1 MPESNPANSESFILK
16 RLSKKSFRTAPFRRK
31 SLERKYSS
39 YLFYRAFLVIAIL
52 GVTILL
58 LLFFLFMAAGEERFF
73 LWLAIGGTLAFSIEI
88 YGIYCKIYKPY
99 TETTKMLDLFIT
111 GYTVEGLYNMRF
123 SFSPEMEQAILK
135 MKGFINTNEIL
146 KVSKRQAQ
154 FLALQNQINPHFL
167 YNTLEGI
174 RGEALGAGLHNV
186 AEMTEALAR
195 FFRYTISNLDNFV
208 LLEDELSNIENY
220 FFIQQ
225 YRFGSRLQL
234 VVEYDDP
241 RNSAAILRYKLPK
254 LTLQP
259 IVENAIIHGIERK
272 VDTGTVR
279 IKMETTQTRLLI
291 TISDDGV
298 GMDELRLQQL
308 NEKLNNSSLD
318 YIKPDSEQKGGI
330 AVVNVNKR
338 IQLLFGEEYGICI
351 YSTQGVG
358 TDVEI
363 TLPLLTSIQGQ
374 AILKG

>member
-1 MPESNPANSESFILK
+1 MEQ
-16 RLSKKSFRTAPFRRK
+16 
-31 SLERKYSS
+31 KYSR
-39 YLFYRAFLVIAIL
+39 YLCYRSFAVIGAM
-52 GVTILL
+52 GVNLIV
-58 LLFFLFMAAGEERFF
+58 LLFFLFLAASKSSFF
-73 LWLAIGGTLAFSIEI
+73 LWVAIGGTILLAALL
-88 YGIYCKIYKPY
+88 YGIYHKIYKPY
-99 TETTKMLDLFIT
+99 TETKKMLDLFIT

-123 SFSPEMEQAILK
+123 SFTPEMEQALLK
-135 MKGFINTNEIL
+135 LKGFINTKEIL
-146 KVSKRQAQ
+146 RVSKRQAQ

-174 RGEALGAGLHNV
+174 RGEALGAGLNNV

-225 YRFGSRLQL
+225 YRFGPRLKL

-241 RNSAAILRYKLPK
+241 QNSPSILQYKLPK

-259 IVENAIIHGIERK
+259 IVENAIIHGIEQK
-272 VDTGTVR
+272 VGTGTVR
-279 IKMETTQTRLLI
+279 IKLETTQTRLLI

-298 GMDELRLQQL
+298 GMDELRLQEL

-318 YIKPDSEQKGGI
+318 YIKPDSKQKGGI

-338 IQLLFGEEYGICI
+338 IQLLFGEEYGIGV
-351 YSTQGVG
+351 YSTKDVG

-363 TLPLLTSIQGQ
+363 TLPLLTNIQEQ

>member
-1 MPESNPANSESFILK
+1 M
-16 RLSKKSFRTAPFRRK
+16 
-31 SLERKYSS
+31 ERKYRR
-39 YLFYRAFLVIAIL
+39 YLFYRVFLAIAVL
-52 GVTILL
+52 GVNLILLLVCLFMEAGKDRFYLWAALGGTILL
-58 LLFFLFMAAGEERFF
+58 AAE
-73 LWLAIGGTLAFSIEI
+73 L
-88 YGIYCKIYKPY
+88 YGIYSTIYKPY
-99 TETTKMLDLFIT
+99 AETQKMLDLFIT
-111 GYTVEGLYNMRF
+111 GYTIEGLYNMRF
-123 SFSPEMEQAILK
+123 SFSPEMEQAIRKLK
-135 MKGFINTNEIL
+135 DFINTNEIL

-241 RNSAAILRYKLPK
+241 QASAAILRYKLPK

-272 VDTGTVR
+272 VGTGTVR
-279 IKMETTQTRLLI
+279 IKLETTQTRLLI

-298 GMDELRLQQL
+298 GMDETRLQQL
-308 NEKLNNSSLD
+308 NEKINNSSLD
-318 YIKPDSEQKGGI
+318 YIQPDSEQKGGI

-338 IQLLFGEEYGICI
+338 IQLLFGEEYGICV
-351 YSTQGVG
+351 YSTKEVG

-363 TLPLLTSIQGQ
+363 TLPLITNLPEQ
-374 AILKG
+374 AVRKGEAF

>member
-1 MPESNPANSESFILK
+1 
-16 RLSKKSFRTAPFRRK
+16 
-31 SLERKYSS
+31 LERKNTRF
-39 YLFYRAFLVIAIL
+39 LFYRSFLAIAVMGINI
-52 GVTILL
+52 ILL
-58 LLFFLFMAAGEERFF
+58 LAFLFLAAGNDPFF
-73 LWLAIGGTLAFSIEI
+73 LWVAMGETIAFSAVL
-88 YGIYCKIYKPY
+88 YGIYYKIYKPY
-99 TETTKMLDLFIT
+99 VETQKMLDLFIT

-123 SFSPEMEQAILK
+123 SFSPEMEQALLK
-135 MKGFINTNEIL
+135 LKGFINTNEIL

-154 FLALQNQINPHFL
+154 FLALQNQINPHLL

-174 RGEALGAGLHNV
+174 RGEALDAGLNNV

-208 LLEDELSNIENY
+208 LLEDELENIENY

-225 YRFGSRLQL
+225 YRFGSRLKL
-234 VVEYDDP
+234 AVEYDDP
-241 RNSAAILRYKLPK
+241 QNSPSILRYKLPK

-272 VDTGTVR
+272 VGTGTVR
-279 IKMETTQTRLLI
+279 IKLETTQTRLLI

-308 NEKLNNSSLD
+308 NEKLNSSSLD

-351 YSTQGVG
+351 YSTKDVG

-363 TLPLLTSIQGQ
+363 TLPLLTNIQEQ

>member
-1 MPESNPANSESFILK
+1 M
-16 RLSKKSFRTAPFRRK
+16 
-31 SLERKYSS
+31 ERKFGR
-39 YLFYRAFLVIAIL
+39 YLFYRVFLVGAVL
-52 GVTILL
+52 GITIILL
-58 LLFFLFMAAGEERFF
+58 LVFLFMAAGTATFF
-73 LWLAIGGTLAFSIEI
+73 LWVALGGTLVFAAEL
-88 YGIYCKIYKPY
+88 YGMYHAIYKPY
-99 TETTKMLDLFIT
+99 AETQKMLDLFIT

-123 SFSPEMEQAILK
+123 SFTPAMEQALLK
-135 MKGFINTNEIL
+135 LKGFINTNEIL
-146 KVSKRQAQ
+146 RVSKRQAQ

-174 RGEALGAGLHNV
+174 RGEALGAGLDNV

-225 YRFGSRLQL
+225 YRFGSRLKL
-234 VVEYDDP
+234 ALEYDDP
-241 RNSAAILRYKLPK
+241 QNSSSILRYKLPK

-272 VDTGTVR
+272 VGTGTVR
-279 IKMETTQTRLLI
+279 IKLETTQTRLLI

-298 GMDELRLQQL
+298 GMDEARLQQL
-308 NEKLNNSSLD
+308 NEKLNNSSFD

-338 IQLLFGEEYGICI
+338 IQLLFGEQYGICV
-351 YSTQGVG
+351 YSTPGVG

-363 TLPLLTSIQGQ
+363 TLPLLTNIQEQ

>member
-1 MPESNPANSESFILK
+1 
-16 RLSKKSFRTAPFRRK
+16 
-31 SLERKYSS
+31 LERKYGR
-39 YLFYRAFLVIAIL
+39 YLFYRSFLASAVL
-52 GVTILL
+52 GVTVILL
-58 LLFFLFMAAGEERFF
+58 LVFLFMAAGEDIFF
-73 LWLAIGGTLAFSIEI
+73 LWVALGGTIAFAAIL
-88 YGIYCKIYKPY
+88 YGMYYTILKPY
-99 TETTKMLDLFIT
+99 AETKKMLDLFIT

-123 SFSPEMEQAILK
+123 SFTPEMEQALLK
-135 MKGFINTNEIL
+135 LKGFINTNEIL
-146 KVSKRQAQ
+146 RVSKRQAQ

-174 RGEALGAGLHNV
+174 RGEALGAGLDNV

-208 LLEDELSNIENY
+208 LLEDELANIENY

-225 YRFGSRLQL
+225 YRFGSRLKL
-234 VVEYDDP
+234 VIEYDDP
-241 RNSAAILRYKLPK
+241 QDSSSILRYKLPK

-272 VDTGTVR
+272 VGAGTVR
-279 IKMETTQTRLLI
+279 IKLERTQTRLLI

-298 GMDELRLQQL
+298 GMDEFRLQEL
-308 NEKLNNSSLD
+308 NEKLNNSSFD

-330 AVVNVNKR
+330 AVVNVNRR

-363 TLPLLTSIQGQ
+363 TLPLLTNIQEQ

>member
-1 MPESNPANSESFILK
+1 M
-16 RLSKKSFRTAPFRRK
+16 
-31 SLERKYSS
+31 ERKYSR
-39 YLFYRAFLVIAIL
+39 YLFYRTFLIIAVM
-52 GVTILL
+52 GVNIIL
-58 LLFFLFMAAGEERFF
+58 LLFFLFIAAGKDFFF
-73 LWLAIGGTLAFSIEI
+73 LWVAIGGTIILSVAL
-88 YGIYCKIYKPY
+88 YGIYSNIYKPY
-99 TETTKMLDLFIT
+99 AETKKMLNLFIT
-111 GYTVEGLYNMRF
+111 GYTVEGLYDMRF
-123 SFSPEMEQAILK
+123 SFTPEMEQALLK
-135 MKGFINTNEIL
+135 LKGFINTNEIL
-146 KVSKRQAQ
+146 RVSKRQAQ

-174 RGEALGAGLHNV
+174 RGEALGAGLNNV

-225 YRFGSRLQL
+225 YRFGSRLKL

-241 RNSAAILRYKLPK
+241 QNSPSILGYKLPK

-272 VDTGTVR
+272 VGTGTVR
-279 IKMETTQTRLLI
+279 IKLETTQTRLLI

-298 GMDELRLQQL
+298 GMDELNLQQL

-338 IQLLFGEEYGICI
+338 IQLLFGEQYGICV
-351 YSTQGVG
+351 YSTKGVG

-363 TLPLLTSIQGQ
+363 TLPLLTSIQEQ
-374 AILKG
+374 TILKG

>member
-1 MPESNPANSESFILK
+1 MEQKYGRYLCYRSFLAIAAMGVNIILL
-16 RLSKKSFRTAPFRRK
+16 LSFLFIAAGKGSF
-31 SLERKYSS
+31 
-39 YLFYRAFLVIAIL
+39 FLWAAV
-52 GVTILL
+52 GGTILL
-58 LLFFLFMAAGEERFF
+58 VAEL
-73 LWLAIGGTLAFSIEI
+73 
-88 YGIYCKIYKPY
+88 YGIYYKIYKPY
-99 TETTKMLDLFIT
+99 AETQKMLNLFIT

-123 SFSPEMEQAILK
+123 SFTPEMEQVLLK
-135 MKGFINTNEIL
+135 LKGFINTNEIL
-146 KVSKRQAQ
+146 RVSKRQAQ

-174 RGEALGAGLHNV
+174 RGEALGAGLNNV

-208 LLEDELSNIENY
+208 LLEDELANIENY

-225 YRFGSRLQL
+225 YRFGSRLKL

-241 RNSAAILRYKLPK
+241 QNSRSILQYKLPK

-259 IVENAIIHGIERK
+259 IVENAIIHGIEQK
-272 VDTGTVR
+272 VGTGTVR
-279 IKMETTQTRLLI
+279 IKLETTQTRLLI

-298 GMDELRLQQL
+298 GMDELRLQEL
-308 NEKLNNSSLD
+308 NEKLNNSSFD

-338 IQLLFGEEYGICI
+338 IQLLFGEEYGICV
-351 YSTQGVG
+351 YSTKGVG

-363 TLPLLTSIQGQ
+363 TLPLLTNIQEQ

>member
-1 MPESNPANSESFILK
+1 MELK
-16 RLSKKSFRTAPFRRK
+16 WSR
-31 SLERKYSS
+31 
-39 YLFYRAFLVIAIL
+39 YLFYRFFLAAAAMGI
-52 GVTILL
+52 TIIL
-58 LLFFLFMAAGEERFF
+58 LLFFLSMAVGEDTLY
-73 LWLAIGGTLAFSIEI
+73 LWVAIGGTMVFAAEV
-88 YGIYCKIYKPY
+88 YGMYSQIYKPY
-99 TETTKMLDLFIT
+99 VETQKMLNLFIT
-111 GYTVEGLYNMRF
+111 GYTVEGLYDMRY
-123 SFSPEMEQAILK
+123 SFTPQMEQALLK
-135 MKGFINTNEIL
+135 LKGFINTNEIL
-146 KVSKRQAQ
+146 RVSKRQAQ

-174 RGEALGAGLHNV
+174 RGEALGAGLDNV

-220 FFIQQ
+220 FIIQQ

-234 VVEYDDP
+234 AVEYDDP
-241 RNSAAILRYKLPK
+241 QNSPSILRYKLPK

-259 IVENAIIHGIERK
+259 IVENAIIHGIEQK
-272 VDTGTVR
+272 VGTGTVG
-279 IKMETTQTRLLI
+279 IKLETTQTRLLI

-308 NEKLNNSSLD
+308 NEKLNNSSFD

-330 AVVNVNKR
+330 AVVNVHKR

-351 YSTQGVG
+351 YSTKDVG

-363 TLPLLTSIQGQ
+363 TLPLLTNIQEQ